1 VYQSDAFPAEQ
12 KGRIFMA
19 NIHEH
24 AILSDVLK
32 KSGSGFVA
40 QHGDELL
47 MANNAQ
53 WVGFSMEVGP
63 DGGLYVLDWHD
74 ADICGKEVLN
84 GETGRIYRVMPTEN
98 LAQNWLGRFDDL
110 NTMSDLKLASFQ
122 TNRSDWHARRARVI
136 LQNRAN
142 KGKIDP
148 QAIDELQNI
157 LKTSSNSDYRL
168 RALWSLHVTHN
179 FEVGQ
184 LQNLLSDSDEYMR
197 SWAIQL
203 LCEDKKPSE
212 GAVTAFVKMAKEDK
226 SPVVRLYL
234 ASALQRMNE
243 KSAWEIASELAQHKE
258 DSQDHNLPKMIWFGL
273 EPLVKVKPKASL
285 ELLKNAKIDL
295 IANYIARRLVDA
307 NEHELLASYLK
318 KNTQNMVP
326 ILEGMRDG
334 LDERIDVKA
343 PKNWKLVAKKLTLKK
358 GEVAKLASIIS
369 QRFGE
374 TDATQNNLSL
384 LKSITSTII
393 QRKEALNYLASAKR
407 IELKNELPNL
417 FNQIPLR
424 IDVIS
429 AIANYNED
437 HLGALIISNYK
448 TLTLEE
454 KRRAIETL
462 SSRPKYGWQLTQAL
476 KNKTIPK
483 SDIPAYT
490 ARQLLRVVGSGF
502 IEYWGP
508 IEQEQSLEKA
518 YIKYRNILTPTAIL
532 EANSKKGEVVFQKS
546 CGSCHKMYGNG
557 GNIGPE
563 LTGSNR
569 ANLDYFLFN
578 VLNPS
583 GEIQED
589 YKLVVVTTR
598 DGRTYS
604 GNVIAENDRQVSMR
618 IVGKEVSKINKSD
631 IQSREVMPSS
641 LMPVGILETI
651 QENEVL
657 DLVKY
662 MQTMKK

>member
-1 VYQSDAFPAEQ
+1 
-12 KGRIFMA
+12 
-19 NIHEH
+19 
-24 AILSDVLK
+24 
-32 KSGSGFVA
+32 
-40 QHGDELL
+40 
-47 MANNAQ
+47 
-53 WVGFSMEVGP
+53 MEVGP

-84 GETGRIYRVMPTEN
+84 GETGRIYRVMPTDN
-98 LAQNWLGRFDDL
+98 LAENWAGRFDDL
-110 NTMSDLKLASFQ
+110 NTFSDLKLVSFQ
-122 TNRSDWHARRARVI
+122 TNSSDWHARRARVI
-136 LQNRAN
+136 LQNRAG
-142 KGKIDP
+142 KGTIGQ

-157 LKTSSNSDYRL
+157 LKNNSNIDYRL

-179 FEVGQ
+179 FAAGQ
-184 LQNLLSDSDEYMR
+184 LESLLSDSDEYIR

-203 LCEDKKPSE
+203 LCEDKNPSE
-212 GAVTAFVKMAKEDK
+212 KAMAEFIKMAKEDK

-234 ASALQRMNE
+234 ASAMQRMNE
-243 KSAWEIASELAQHKE
+243 QSAWKIASELAQHKE
-258 DSQDHNLPKMIWFGL
+258 DSDDHNLPKMIWFGL
-273 EPLVKVKPKASL
+273 EPLVKANPKAGL
-285 ELLKNAKIDL
+285 ELLKNTKINM
-295 IANYIARRLVDA
+295 ISNYIARRLMDA
-307 NEHELLASYLK
+307 NEHELLVTYLE
-318 KNTQNMVP
+318 KNMQNIVP

-334 LDERIDVKA
+334 LDERIDLKA
-343 PKNWKLVAKKLTLKK
+343 PKNWNAVSKNLKLRK
-358 GEVAKLASIIS
+358 GEVAKLASLIS

-374 TDATQNNLSL
+374 TDATQNNLAL
-384 LKSITSTII
+384 LKNKNSSIL
-393 QRKEALNYLASAKR
+393 QKKEALNYLAAAKR
-407 IELKNELPNL
+407 VELKNELPNL
-417 FNQIPLR
+417 FNQSPLR
-424 IDVIS
+424 MDVIS
-429 AIANYNED
+429 AIANFNED
-437 HLGALIISNYK
+437 NLGALIVSNYK
-448 TLTLEE
+448 TLSLVE

-476 KNKTIPK
+476 KNQTIPK

-518 YIKYRNILTPTAIL
+518 YIKYRNILTPSAIL
-532 EANSKKGEVVFQKS
+532 EANATKGEIVFQKS

-583 GEIQED
+583 GEIQDD
-589 YKLVVVTTR
+589 YKLVVITTR

-618 IVGKEVSKINKSD
+618 IVGKDVSKINKSE

-662 MQTMKK
+662 MQAMKK